1 MWEIIGWTSE
11 PITKVVEVVMS
22 FCLTYICIIW
32 WRSAQH
38 ILRTLTQAM
47 SLLSDKEQLSIPNS
61 SQLKTHWLPKH
72 ISPPPLRI
80 QLLITFR
87 KSYFCTHTH
96 NTHFGGTWN
105 AALYYYCSKH
115 LDYKRAESG
124 SREAIHAHIL
134 KSTRHGHPAAVKKTI
149 LSRTILYIYV

>member
-1 MWEIIGWTSE
+1 
-11 PITKVVEVVMS
+11 MS
-22 FCLTYICIIW
+22 FCFTCIRIIW

-47 SLLSDKEQLSIPNS
+47 SLLSDNEQLSIPYS
-61 SQLKTHWLPKH
+61 SQLKTHWLPKY

-87 KSYFCTHTH
+87 KSYFCTHTQH
-96 NTHFGGTWN
+96 TLWWHMKRGSS
-105 AALYYYCSKH
+105 LYYYCSKH

-149 LSRTILYIYV
+149 LSRTISTFCYKGTIFFSGSQTTSFEKH